1 MSKKKK
7 ETRTKKKQHKENSLT
22 GKFQQT
28 ILNLLD
34 SQPRGG
40 LTLAQIVRKTG
51 AKKKEDLKKIER
63 YLESLLDSGRI
74 KQLSNGSLVS
84 NRQEEAFV
92 GTVDHV
98 SSRFA
103 YVDIGDDQDVYVKT
117 KDLGSAVDGDTVKV
131 TLLASQHG
139 DHREGKVVQIVKRNR
154 SRFVGRIEVSQNYAF
169 VIPDFRKIHQD
180 FFVYPENI
188 KGAKTNDKVV
198 IEVISWA
205 EEGKKPEARVIEIL
219 GKAGENEAEIHS
231 IMAEFDLPFR
241 FPEEVEKES
250 ETIDEGI
257 TKQEIKNRRDFRDIT
272 TFTIDPEDAK
282 DFDDALSFRKLE
294 NGHYEIGV
302 HIADV
307 THYVKPDSL
316 LEREAYDRATSVY
329 LVDRTIPM
337 LPERLSNGLCSLRPN
352 EDKLTFAAV
361 FEMDTKGKI
370 IDEWFGRTIIH
381 SDKRFSY
388 EEAQTV
394 LETGGGPFA
403 EELTILNNLAKTL
416 RKQRF
421 AKGAVNFET
430 TEVKFKLDEK
440 GIPLAVIPK
449 VRKDAH
455 KLIEEFMLL
464 ANKQVATFVYNY
476 KKGKEKNTFVYRIH
490 DFPDPDKVKDFA
502 LFAKQFGHR
511 MNVDESSISQSL
523 NDLMNAIEGK
533 PEQHVLEQLA
543 IRTMA
548 KAKYSTEPKGHFGLA
563 FSHYSHFTSPIRR
576 YPDMMAHR
584 LLQRYLDDEK
594 PVSKTDYEERCEH
607 SSEREKRAADAE
619 RASIK
624 YKQVEFMTYA
634 EKKDYEGLISGVTE
648 WGIYVEIIET
658 KCEGMIRMA
667 DMTDDFYEFEEKNYR
682 IVGRKTGKVFRLGDR
697 INVRIK
703 KTDIDRRLID
713 LVFAGVQMQ
722 EEETSDQGST
732 RRRRPW

>member
-1 MSKKKK
+1 M
-7 ETRTKKKQHKENSLT
+7 TTV
-22 GKFQQT
+22 
-28 ILNLLD
+28 I
-34 SQPRGG
+34 
-40 LTLAQIVRKTG
+40 
-51 AKKKEDLKKIER
+51 
-63 YLESLLDSGRI
+63 
-74 KQLSNGSLVS
+74 
-84 NRQEEAFV
+84 V

-103 YVDIGDDQDVYVKT
+103 YIDIGEEEDIYIKT

-131 TLLASQHG
+131 TIFPTKHG
-139 DHREGKVVQIVKRNR
+139 DHREGKVVEIVKRNR
-154 SRFVGRIEVSQNYAF
+154 NKFVGRIEVSANFAF

-188 KGAKTNDKVV
+188 NGAKTNDKVV
-198 IEVISWA
+198 IEVVSWA
-205 EEGKKPEARVIEIL
+205 DEDKKPEGKVVQVL

-241 FPEEVEKES
+241 FPEEVERES

-257 TKQEIKNRRDFRDIT
+257 TKQEIKQRRDFRDVT

-282 DFDDALSFRKLE
+282 DFDDALSFKKLD

-307 THYVKPDSL
+307 THYVKPNSL
-316 LEREAYDRATSVY
+316 LEKEAFDRATSVY

-361 FEMDTKGKI
+361 FEMDAKGKV

-388 EEAQTV
+388 EEAQEV
-394 LETGGGPFA
+394 LETGRGPYS
-403 EELTILNNLAKTL
+403 EELTILNDLAKKL
-416 RKQRF
+416 RKLRF
-421 AKGAVNFET
+421 SKGAINFET

-449 VRKDAH
+449 IRKDAH

-464 ANKQVATFVYNY
+464 ANKFVATFVYNY

-511 MNVDESSISQSL
+511 MNVEEASISQSL
-523 NDLMNAIEGK
+523 NKLMNDIEGK

-548 KAKYSTEPKGHFGLA
+548 KAKYSTDPKGHFGLA
-563 FSHYSHFTSPIRR
+563 FDHYSHFTSPIRR

-584 LLQRYLDDEK
+584 LLQHYLDEGK

-667 DMTDDFYEFEEKNYR
+667 DMTDDFYEFDEKNYR
-682 IVGRKTGKVFRLGDR
+682 IIGKKTGKIFRLGDR

-713 LVFAGVQMQ
+713 LVFATDYL
-722 EEETSDQGST
+722 EEENAEPARPT
-732 RRRRPW
+732 RGRHRRGE

>member
-7 ETRTKKKQHKENSLT
+7 EIRTKKRQQKETTQT
-22 GKFQQT
+22 GRYRQL

-34 SQPRGG
+34 AEPKRGLS
-40 LTLAQIVRKTG
+40 LTQIIRKTG
-51 AKKKEDLKKIER
+51 AKKKEDLKKIEQF
-63 YLESLLDSGRI
+63 LESLLASDRI
-74 KQLSNGSLVS
+74 KQLSSGSFVS
-84 NRQEEAFV
+84 NRQEEEFTGV
-92 GTVDHV
+92 VDHV

-103 YVDIGDDQDVYVKT
+103 YVDIGEEHDIYVKT

-131 TLLASQHG
+131 TIFPTRHG
-139 DHREGKVVQIVKRNR
+139 DHPEGKVVEVLKRNR
-154 SRFVGRIEVSQNYAF
+154 SRFVGRIDVSANYAF

-180 FFVYPENI
+180 FFIYPENI
-188 KGAKTNDKVV
+188 KGAKTNDKVIV
-198 IEVISWA
+198 EVVSWA
-205 EEGKKPEARVIEIL
+205 ESDKKPEAKVVDIL

-241 FPEEVEKES
+241 FPEQVEKAA
-250 ETIDEGI
+250 ETIEEGI
-257 TKQEIKNRRDFRDIT
+257 TREEIKKRRDFREIT

-294 NGHYEIGV
+294 NGHYEVGV

-307 THYVKPDSL
+307 THYVQPNSI
-316 LEREAYDRATSVY
+316 LEKEAYDRATSVY

-337 LPERLSNGLCSLRPN
+337 LPEKLSNGLCSLRPE

-361 FEMDTKGKI
+361 FEIDDKGKVHNQ
-370 IDEWFGRTIIH
+370 WFGRTIIH

-388 EEAQTV
+388 EDAQEILEAGRGV
-394 LETGGGPFA
+394 FS
-403 EELTILNNLAKTL
+403 EELAILNDLAKKL
-416 RKQRF
+416 RKERF

-440 GIPLAVIPK
+440 GIPLAIVPK

-464 ANKQVATFVYNY
+464 ANKYVANFIYDF

-511 MNVDESSISQSL
+511 MNVEEASISQSL
-523 NDLMNAIEGK
+523 NRLMSDIEGK

-563 FSHYSHFTSPIRR
+563 FNHYSHFTSPIRR

-584 LLQRYLDDEK
+584 LLQQYLENGR
-594 PVSKTDYEERCEH
+594 PVSREEYEERCEH

-634 EKKDYEGLISGVTE
+634 EKKDYLGLISGVTE

-667 DMTDDFYEFEEKNYR
+667 DMTDDFYEFDEKNYR
-682 IVGRKTGKVFRLGDR
+682 IVGRKTGKTFRLGDR

-713 LVFAGVQMQ
+713 LVFA
-722 EEETSDQGST
+722 ST
-732 RRRRPW
+732 HFKESSES

>member
-7 ETRTKKKQHKENSLT
+7 ETRTKKKQHKEQVQT
-22 GKFQQT
+22 GKHQQS
-28 ILNLLD
+28 ILNVLD
-34 SQPRGG
+34 AQPRG
-40 LTLAQIVRKTG
+40 LTLTQIIRKTG
-51 AKKKEDLKKIER
+51 AKKKEDLKKVER
-63 YLESLLDSGRI
+63 FIDSLLDKGRI
-74 KQLSNGSLVS
+74 RQLSNGNFVS
-84 NRQEEAFV
+84 ARTEEEFTGV
-92 GTVDHV
+92 VDHV

-103 YVDIGDDQDVYVKT
+103 YVDIGEEQDVYVKT
-117 KDLGSAVDGDTVKV
+117 RDLASAVDGDTVRINIHP
-131 TLLASQHG
+131 TQHG
-139 DHREGKVVQIVKRNR
+139 DHREGKVVEILKRNR
-154 SRFVGRIEVSQNYAF
+154 TRFVGRIEVSSNFAF
-169 VIPDFRKIHQD
+169 VVPDFRKIHQD
-180 FFVYPENI
+180 FFVYPENVN
-188 KGAKTNDKVV
+188 GAKTNDKVV

-205 EEGKKPEARVIEIL
+205 EEDKKPEARVLEIL

-241 FPEEVEKES
+241 FPEEVESES
-250 ETIDEGI
+250 KAIEEGI
-257 TKQEIKNRRDFRDIT
+257 TKQEIKKRRDFRDVT

-282 DFDDALSFRKLE
+282 DFDDALSFRKLD

-307 THYVKPDSL
+307 THYVKPNSL
-316 LEREAYDRATSVY
+316 LEKEAFDRATSVY

-337 LPERLSNGLCSLRPN
+337 LPERLSNGLCSLRPE

-361 FEMDTKGKI
+361 FELDAKGKI
-370 IDEWFGRTIIH
+370 QDEWFGRTVIH

-388 EEAQTV
+388 EEAQGV
-394 LETGGGPFA
+394 IESGRGPFS
-403 EELTILNNLAKTL
+403 EELSILNDLAKKL
-416 RKQRF
+416 RKERF
-421 AKGAVNFET
+421 SKGAVNFET

-440 GIPLAVIPK
+440 GRPLAVIPK

-464 ANKQVATFVYNY
+464 ANKQVANFIFNYN
-476 KKGKEKNTFVYRIH
+476 KGKEKNTYVYRVH

-511 MNVDESSISQSL
+511 MNVEEASISQSL
-523 NDLMNAIEGK
+523 NKLMNAIEGK

-563 FSHYSHFTSPIRR
+563 FNHYSHFTSPIRR

-584 LLQRYLDDEK
+584 LLQHYLDDKK

-624 YKQVEFMTYA
+624 YKQVEFMSLA

-667 DMTDDFYEFEEKNYR
+667 DMTDDFYEFDEKNYR
-682 IVGRKTGKVFRLGDR
+682 IIGRKTAKTFRLGDR

-703 KTDIDRRLID
+703 RTDIDRRLID
-713 LVFAGVQMQ
+713 LVFADSVRQQ
-722 EEETSDQGST
+722 DDDFDTPARSN
-732 RRRRPW
+732 RRRG